1 MGYDEPMVSN
11 LPIHLLAGLRRSIA
25 GVPTWAALALL
36 LVPVLLALRLA
47 MGGSAYAQSP
57 DWPTP
62 PPGPSFP
69 VPSEVALQAQVT
81 SPVSGSDAQV
91 AVVHVSWP
99 GSLPLTPPVPSSDVS
114 FNDARTGPVALRIDA
129 GTFPETVQL
138 KFRPATP
145 AVLPGLGHVLAA
157 FELTAFDVAGSLLDG
172 ALSRP
177 VKVSMPTG
185 PWAATGVDP
194 VRILGAV
201 ADRDTL
207 RLIATEFTLHEERI
221 TFRLT
226 SLGTVMLIAETAP
239 GSGG

>member
-1 MGYDEPMVSN
+1 MASN
-11 LPIHLLAGLRRSIA
+11 LPIHLIGGLRRSIA

-36 LVPVLLALRLA
+36 LAAVLLTLRLA

-62 PPGPSFP
+62 PPGPPFP
-69 VPSEVALQAQVT
+69 VPSEVALLAQVT
-81 SPVSGSDAQV
+81 SPVSGNDAQV
-91 AVVHVSWP
+91 AVVQVSWP
-99 GSLPLTPPVPSSDVS
+99 GSLPLIPPVPSNDVS
-114 FNDARTGPVALRIDA
+114 FNDASIGPVALRIDA

-138 KFRPATP
+138 MFRPATP
-145 AVLPGLGHVLAA
+145 AVLPRSGHVLAA
-157 FELTAFDVAGSLLDG
+157 FELTAFDVAGSPLDG

-177 VKVSMPTG
+177 IRVSMPTG
-185 PWAATGVDP
+185 PWAAIGVDP
-194 VRILGAV
+194 LRILGAV

-207 RLIATEFTLHEERI
+207 RLIATEFTLHEESI

-226 SLGTVMLIAETAP
+226 ALGTVMIIAETAP